1 MRRSVVAWGLFAS
14 GALACRSAQ
23 ETPTQPVIPPP
34 VTVSIS
40 PRNVVISANA
50 TYAFTVAIS
59 PSSYAGDLVCS
70 VEPSGV
76 GAASVNPGGGC
87 RLVTGASVMGGR
99 LVASVRA
106 KSDTASLIVFASGLL
121 R

>member
-34 VTVSIS
+34 VMVSIS

-59 PSSYAGDLVCS
+59 PSSFAGDLVCS
-70 VEPSGV
+70 VEPS
-76 GAASVNPGGGC
+76 AWARRASIGGGC

-106 KSDTASLIVFASGLL
+106 KSDTASS
-121 R
+121 